1 MNIFMRRAHVAIFAP
16 LLIVSLLGCGNANS
30 NPQSQARSW
39 PEIQVE
45 NLDGVMVNTADLISE
60 KVLVV
65 SLWSTWC
72 VPCRRELPQLQ
83 QFADTN
89 SAVSIVAVNLGDD
102 APSVRA
108 YADELGLTMPILLDA
123 YGRISSALGVASVP
137 ATILIRDREIIAL
150 HLGEISVE
158 QLVELVDQNT
168 HNS

>member
-1 MNIFMRRAHVAIFAP
+1 MNILRRHTRVVIFAP
-16 LLIVSLLGCGNANS
+16 LLVVFLLGCGNNNS

-45 NLDGVMVNTADLISE
+45 NLDGVMINTADFISE

-83 QFADTN
+83 QFADEN

-108 YADELGLTMPILLDA
+108 YADELGLTMPILIDT
-123 YGRISSALGVASVP
+123 YGRISSALDVASVP
-137 ATILIRDREIIAL
+137 ATILIRDKKVIAL
-150 HLGEISVE
+150 HLGEISAE

-168 HNS
+168 QNS